1 MPGKYDL
8 PWQHHFGKDGEH
20 RMKAMIRKCVGMIL
34 MLTVWLSSPQSA
46 ARAEDAGLSPDELP
60 PLIDCSGDQ
69 SAYGKAVAL
78 LNRLAGTD
86 FSGQAAESGRRSDKM
101 QLCPVLCRTDGT
113 ALDFAA
119 WDPLYTVAGP
129 DHCYTLYFG
138 SEAMASIAAE
148 ALSALACIEYAELD
162 GAVEA
167 CAAESA
173 DFRSRGAEAMEYGAY
188 LNYCGGIELGSAV
201 VAVVD
206 SGVYPHPELA
216 DRMPES
222 GFDYIDGDDDA
233 TNDPFGHGTNV
244 GGVIADC
251 TRGFPVYLYPIRMLD
266 SSGYGSTSNAVN
278 AIREAAG
285 KGVDVINL
293 SFVSKSDSQALNAA
307 VRDALGAGVTVVV
320 AAGNAASDVS
330 MFSPAGLTD
339 AGVIVVGA
347 AETDGSRS
355 DYSNY
360 GSSVDLYAY
369 GSDILC
375 CSNSG
380 GYTSATGTSIA
391 APHIA
396 GLASLLILTHNG
408 ISPEEI
414 ETRIRLSTDLTAAVN
429 VPDLVRIIPADPG
442 FSLSLLRMDMQDS
455 IRLPVSVRP
464 ASALES
470 VSYTGSDPT
479 VVSVRDGELTPV
491 SPGRAEITAQCP
503 GLADIVFSVE
513 VTDAE
518 CMKALLPRNIKR
530 IESEAFSGNSLITHV
545 ILPDGCESVAA
556 GAFDR
561 CSSLSTVEVPASLQ
575 SLPASFSDAVVICP
589 ADESIE
595 ELLKQHQISYIL
607 NP

>member
-1 MPGKYDL
+1 MRAVFRISACVLLLMCAWLRL
-8 PWQHHFGKDGEH
+8 P
-20 RMKAMIRKCVGMIL
+20 R
-34 MLTVWLSSPQSA
+34 A
-46 ARAEDAGLSPDELP
+46 AAQAEDGLLSADSIPKFL
-60 PLIDCSGDQ
+60 DCSDSQ
-69 SAYGKAVAL
+69 TAYGEAVAF
-78 LNRLAGTD
+78 LNQLAEKHL
-86 FSGQAAESGRRSDKM
+86 SGQAESGAKIDIKG
-101 QLCPVLCRTDGT
+101 LYPVLCRTDGV
-113 ALDFAA
+113 LSDFDLWSPACVVSG
-119 WDPLYTVAGP
+119 PLN
-129 DHCYTLYFG
+129 CYTLYFT
-138 SEAMASIAAE
+138 SETAAE
-148 ALSALACIEYAELD
+148 KVVSILSRLSGILYAERD
-162 GAVEA
+162 MEVEA
-167 CAAESA
+167 CALTFHSWGAESMA
-173 DFRSRGAEAMEYGAY
+173 YGQY
-188 LNYCGGIELGSAV
+188 LDYSDRIAGGSAT
-201 VAVVD
+201 VAVID
-206 SGVYPHPELA
+206 SGMYPHPLYAE
-216 DRMPES
+216 RMPES
-222 GFDYIDGDDDA
+222 GYDYIDADYDA
-233 TNDPFGHGTNV
+233 TNDPCGHGTNV
-244 GGVIADC
+244 AGVMADC
-251 TRGFPVYLYPIRMLD
+251 TQGFPVLFYPIRVLD
-266 SSGYGSTSNAVN
+266 SAGGGSVSNTVN
-278 AIREAAG
+278 GIREAIG
-285 KGVDVINL
+285 KRVDVINL
-293 SFVSKSDSQALNAA
+293 SLAAKQSSRALNDAVLDALNA
-307 VRDALGAGVTVVV
+307 GITVVA
-320 AAGNAASDVS
+320 AAGNASEDVS
-330 MFSPAGLTD
+330 QFSPANLTD

-347 AETDGSRS
+347 AEADGSLAS
-355 DYSNY
+355 YTNY

-607 NP
+607 YP